1 MNIITCLSM
10 GVFWNTSWMSLRLSG
25 KQVATTPTNRADLQV
40 AFVHHEVAEVLH
52 RNRVVTNEVC
62 DAAGSADENVA
73 SALQHLHVLLQRNAA
88 KHRLDNNVVEE
99 AAQTMELLG
108 HLNCHLARVTENE
121 TADLQMNRLDD
132 RNRIRMLN
140 VLKNGNDKHT
150 RLSHSRTRL
159 TENISLHEGLGN
171 ALTLNCG

>member
-1 MNIITCLSM
+1 
-10 GVFWNTSWMSLRLSG
+10 MSLRLSG
-25 KQVATTPTNRADLQV
+25 KQAATTPTNRADLQV

-121 TADLQMNRLDD
+121 TADLHMNRLDD
-132 RNRIRMLN
+132 RNRI
-140 VLKNGNDKHT
+140 
-150 RLSHSRTRL
+150 
-159 TENISLHEGLGN
+159 
-171 ALTLNCG
+171 